1 MYEKRLLLS
10 ISADQLLR
18 FWDFDITGVKQPVFT
33 MYGEHARD
41 DSISAVA
48 TSLDNNYIV
57 TGDTAGCIKLL
68 NFSDFKFREDH
79 TIDNIKVE
87 WFIIGHK
94 TVINSL

>member
-1 MYEKRLLLS
+1 
-10 ISADQLLR
+10 
-18 FWDFDITGVKQPVFT
+18 
-33 MYGEHARD
+33 MYGDHARD

-57 TGDTAGCIKLL
+57 TGDTAGCIKLW

-79 TIDNIKVE
+79 SMDNIKVE
-87 WFIIGHK
+87 WFIVGHK